1 MYKYECPPSGRK
13 ENTMLKSM
21 TAFGRA
27 REKNAAGDRDITTE
41 IKSVN
46 SRYIDWTVRLP
57 RAYSFLEEKVKAHV
71 TERGIS
77 RGKIEIY
84 IGIETLEQTGTTVTL
99 DKALAASYIS
109 ALKELRDDFSLC
121 DDISTMSV
129 AANRELFT
137 ITKPEDDM
145 EKDWEDVKAVLD
157 KALDMFVAA
166 REREGANLE
175 ADILGKAE
183 IIKGYAAEIKKIS
196 EGNISGYSAKLE
208 ERIKKILS
216 DFDVEIA
223 EQRILTE
230 AAIYA
235 DKIAI
240 DEELVRLD
248 SHFKAMNEII
258 SNPEPAG
265 RKLDF
270 LLQEMNRETNTIGSK
285 SADSEIA
292 HLVVNIKAELEKIRE
307 QIQNIE

>member
-1 MYKYECPPSGRK
+1 
-13 ENTMLKSM
+13 MLKSM

-27 REKNAAGDRDITTE
+27 REKNASGDRDITIE

-46 SRYIDWTVRLP
+46 SRYTDWSIRLP
-57 RAYSFLEEKVKAHV
+57 RAYSFLEEKIKTHIIEMGVA
-71 TERGIS
+71 
-77 RGKIEIY
+77 RGKIEVNVTIH
-84 IGIETLEQTGTTVTL
+84 TLEQTGTCVTL
-99 DKALAASYIS
+99 DRAYAESYIA
-109 ALKELRDDFSLC
+109 ALRTLRDEFSLK

-129 AANRELFT
+129 ASNKDLFT
-137 ITKPEDDM
+137 VSAPEDDL

-157 KALDMFVAA
+157 SALEMFFAA
-166 REREGANLE
+166 RKREGANLE
-175 ADILGKAE
+175 RDIMLKVEG
-183 IIKGYAAEIKKIS
+183 IKELAFKIKKIS
-196 EGNISGYSAKLE
+196 EKNIDGYAEKLE

-216 DFDVEIA
+216 DNDIDVA

-235 DKIAI
+235 DRIAI

-248 SHFKAMNEII
+248 SHFEAMEEIVA
-258 SNPEPAG
+258 SPEPAG

-285 SADSEIA
+285 SSDSEIA
-292 HLVVNIKAELEKIRE
+292 HLVVDIKAELEKIRE